1 MTKRAPGQQDDAQ
14 DQVWAAS
21 ELEGFFA
28 IALDMFCFLDFNG
41 HFRRLNPAW
50 ERTLGYTREEL
61 MSRPF
66 TTFLHPDDLERTL
79 ERNALV
85 RAGGQALG
93 FENRYRCSD
102 GSYRWF
108 LWNAQADTYG
118 NVIYGVARDI
128 TVRKEAEAER
138 ARLTE
143 RLEAS
148 LAEVKTLRD
157 ILPICSYCRKIR
169 DGEDYWQS
177 VESYIS
183 RHTNSRFSHSVCPDC
198 MKDVEKQIDEM

>member
-1 MTKRAPGQQDDAQ
+1 M
-14 DQVWAAS
+14 
-21 ELEGFFA
+21 
-28 IALDMFCFLDFNG
+28 
-41 HFRRLNPAW
+41 
-50 ERTLGYTREEL
+50 
-61 MSRPF
+61 
-66 TTFLHPDDLERTL
+66 
-79 ERNALV
+79 
-85 RAGGQALG
+85 
-93 FENRYRCSD
+93 
-102 GSYRWF
+102 
-108 LWNAQADTYG
+108 
-118 NVIYGVARDI
+118 
-128 TVRKEAEAER
+128 RKEAEAER

-148 LAEVKTLRD
+148 LAEVRTLRD